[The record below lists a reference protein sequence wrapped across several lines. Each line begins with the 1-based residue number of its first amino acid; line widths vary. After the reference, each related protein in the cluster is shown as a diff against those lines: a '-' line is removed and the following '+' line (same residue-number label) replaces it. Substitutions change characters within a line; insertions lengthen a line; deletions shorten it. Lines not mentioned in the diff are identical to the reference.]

1 MTPRRNRLLILLVLA
16 LSPMG
21 GRAGTASAAPGD
33 LDPTFS
39 TDGRIWDE
47 HPGFCKAVAVQSD
60 GKIIAAGASGLGQG
74 PYGDFQLVRYETD
87 GSLDPTFGAG
97 GVVTTDSGGANDNV
111 SGMIVQP
118 DGKILIGGLSDD
130 AGTGEDS
137 ALVRYDADGSLDS
150 DFGSGG
156 MVQISHSPSHDHVE
170 DVALQPDGKIVTA
183 GMYYDLLT
191 AQPQH
196 IVLTR
201 HHPDGTLDASFGDGG
216 IVKTIYDVQNQDAA
230 LAVALQEDGKI
241 VVAGQTGSPGP
252 FDFIVLRYDT
262 NGDLDAGF
270 GSAGVVV
277 TDFGGNETARSLFIQ
292 PDQKIVVGGY
302 ANGGSLGI
310 RIARYEA
317 NGTWMERSGLV
328 ARCPSRCRRP
338 RASSRWPWIRM
349 AASSSPGRLESCP
362 TRSWSSV

>member
-111 SGMIVQP
+111 SAMIVQP

-137 ALVRYDADGSLDS
+137 ALVR
-150 DFGSGG
+150 
-156 MVQISHSPSHDHVE
+156 
-170 DVALQPDGKIVTA
+170 
-183 GMYYDLLT
+183 
-191 AQPQH
+191 
-196 IVLTR
+196 
-201 HHPDGTLDASFGDGG
+201 
-216 IVKTIYDVQNQDAA
+216 
-230 LAVALQEDGKI
+230 
-241 VVAGQTGSPGP
+241 
-252 FDFIVLRYDT
+252 
-262 NGDLDAGF
+262 
-270 GSAGVVV
+270 
-277 TDFGGNETARSLFIQ
+277 
-292 PDQKIVVGGY
+292 
-302 ANGGSLGI
+302 
-310 RIARYEA
+310 
-317 NGTWMERSGLV
+317 
-328 ARCPSRCRRP
+328 
-338 RASSRWPWIRM
+338 
-349 AASSSPGRLESCP
+349 
-362 TRSWSSV
+362 